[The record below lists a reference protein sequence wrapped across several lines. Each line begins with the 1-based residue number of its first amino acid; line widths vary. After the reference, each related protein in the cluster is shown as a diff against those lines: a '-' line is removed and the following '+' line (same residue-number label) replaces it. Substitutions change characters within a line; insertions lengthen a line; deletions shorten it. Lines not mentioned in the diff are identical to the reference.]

1 MTYIATFHTHFGA
14 MTFLRRLEAMGDD
27 QAEMVPAPRKL
38 SVSCGSAVRFSFPFD
53 EGTMTDDDTEAVY
66 LDDQGSYTRLF
77 YND

>member
-14 MTFLRRLEAMGDD
+14 LTFLRRLEEMGDD

-38 SVSCGSAVRFSFPFD
+38 SVSCGSAVRFSHPFD
-53 EGTMTDDDTEAVY
+53 EMTMTDDDTEGVY
-66 LDDQGSYTRLF
+66 LDEQGSYTRLF